1 MTQIFSVLLFSLM
14 QMLGVGER
22 VEIVF
27 AGDAMQH
34 SPQIAAALRDDGT
47 YDYSQCF
54 ELIED
59 DIRGA
64 DFAVVNLEVPLGGKP
79 YSGYPVFSA
88 PDDYARQLKASGFD
102 LLITANNH
110 CLDRGSKGLLR
121 TLAVLDS
128 IDMASIGTY
137 VSQERRDEIVP
148 YIGNVKGC
156 KIAMLAYTYG
166 TNGFKAINGVV
177 DMIDRAIIKK
187 DISEARENGAQV
199 VCVNLHWGTEY
210 MRLPDK
216 AQRSLTDFLVDEG
229 VDLIIGGHPHVVQP
243 MEMRYSYR
251 HEKDVLV
258 VYSLGN
264 FISNQN
270 DIDGRGGAMV
280 KAELIL
286 NDGEVAGIRAGYK
299 LLFCQKPKKGVA
311 GDNYRLIPGS
321 CRDSVRADSQATFD
335 EFMERTRSLLTTHNS
350 DDIKELK

>member
-148 YIGNVKGC
+148 YIVNVKGC

-166 TNGFKAINGVV
+166 TNGFKATNGVV

-229 VDLIIGGHPHVVQP
+229 VVDVAQIVEDRSASCQTADYRDIVSLYVLGIDLGQC
-243 MEMRYSYR
+243 
-251 HEKDVLV
+251 VLV
-258 VYSLGN
+258 PS
-264 FISNQN
+264 
-270 DIDGRGGAMV
+270 DDDGRGIPPEPEYRLVQTCEKVFLGGQ
-280 KAELIL
+280 IP
-286 NDGEVAGIRAGYK
+286 AGISCPVNYADHLCG
-299 LLFCQKPKKGVA
+299 CICGISGTVCICT
-311 GDNYRLIPGS
+311 DNIRPG
-321 CRDSVRADSQATFD
+321 
-335 EFMERTRSLLTTHNS
+335 L
-350 DDIKELK
+350 

>member
-1 MTQIFSVLLFSLM
+1 MTQMFSVLLFSLM

-34 SPQIAAALRDDGT
+34 SAQIAAALRDDGV
-47 YDYSQCF
+47 YDYSRCF
-54 ELIED
+54 ELIEN
-59 DIRGA
+59 DIMGA
-64 DFAVVNLEVPLGGKP
+64 DLAVVNLEVPLGGKP

-88 PDDYARQLKASGFD
+88 PDDYARQLKESGFD
-102 LLITANNH
+102 LLVTANNH

-121 TLAVLDS
+121 TLTVLDS
-128 IDMASIGTY
+128 MGIESIGTY
-137 VSQERRDEIVP
+137 ASQEVREESVP
-148 YIGNVKGC
+148 YIANVRGC

-166 TNGFKAINGVV
+166 INGFKASNGVV
-177 DMIDRAIIKK
+177 DMIDREQIKK
-187 DISEARENGAQV
+187 DIAKAREKGAQAI
-199 VCVNLHWGTEY
+199 CVNLHWGTEY

-243 MEMRYSYR
+243 MEMRYS
-251 HEKDVLV
+251 HNHDKDVLV

-286 NDGEVAGIRAGYK
+286 NEGKVTGIKAGYK
-299 LLFCQKPKKGVA
+299 LLFCQKPLKSVD

-321 CRDSVRADSQATFD
+321 CRDSVRDDSRPTFD
-335 EFMERTRSLLTTHNS
+335 KFMERTRRLLSTHNA
-350 DDIKELK
+350 DVIIELK